1 MSPTQIERFRVPA
14 ALLLILIAAFVFW
27 PRGSAQPAAASPSPM
42 PSVIVGQPGGE
53 VVAAATPTPAP
64 TLTASP
70 ATTPAPTAAPIA
82 PPPLPPPPS
91 DAFTAE
97 VLACRS
103 ISGASCNGQIDRLA
117 PNAGTFTALVRF
129 TDAVEGDAMNALLT
143 GPGGTVSGTP
153 YALQGS
159 GDGYFWAEFR
169 IGSLPAGDYLL
180 VATRNG
186 VEVAATSFIK
196 VGG

>member
-1 MSPTQIERFRVPA
+1 MSSTQIERFRVPA
-14 ALLLILIAAFVFW
+14 ALLLILVAAFVFW
-27 PRGSAQPAAASPSPM
+27 SRGSVEPAAASPSPM

-53 VVAAATPTPAP
+53 IVAAATPTPAP
-64 TLTASP
+64 IPTASP
-70 ATTPAPTAAPIA
+70 APTPAPTAAQTA
-82 PPPLPPPPS
+82 PPPPPPA

-103 ISGASCNGQIDRLA
+103 ISGASCNGQIDRL
-117 PNAGTFTALVRF
+117 PPDAGTFTALVRF
-129 TDAVEGDAMNALLT
+129 TDAVGGDAMNAILT

-186 VEVAATSFIK
+186 VEVAATSFSK